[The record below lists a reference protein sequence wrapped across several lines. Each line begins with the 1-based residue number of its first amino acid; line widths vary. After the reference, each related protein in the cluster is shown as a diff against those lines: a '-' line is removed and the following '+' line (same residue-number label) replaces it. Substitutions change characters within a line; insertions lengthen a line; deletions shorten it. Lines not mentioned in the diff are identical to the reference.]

1 MANMKPK
8 ENNRKAN
15 RGTNVRN
22 EMSDIKLEKINSLTK
37 TKWQIQNGIPRNNSE
52 KHCGNVNMKSEMK
65 NRKSGMKFEKYNR
78 ISKAKSEIN
87 NAGTHANNSSRNKSQ
102 NNKNSKC
109 CVSHICGGCQYIDM
123 PYEKQLEL
131 KQQQM
136 EQLLSPFGYVERVIG
151 MENPYH
157 YRNKINVSFRRLKDG
172 KVIAGRYEEG
182 THNVLSVEEC
192 YIEDKRTAS
201 IIKSIAEL
209 IRSFKMQ
216 LYNEDTG
223 TGLIRHVQI
232 RTGYRTGQIMVIIV
246 TATPVFPSKNNFAKA
261 LVKRHPEITT
271 IVQNI
276 NDKNTSMV
284 IGARNQVIYGK
295 GFIEDILCG
304 KRFRISPGS
313 FYQVNPVQTE
323 VLYQKAI
330 KYADLKKK
338 EVVID
343 AYCGIGTIG
352 IIAADKAKQVIGV
365 ELNSAA
371 IKDANINCRMNKL
384 ENVDLYNNDAGKFM
398 ADLAE
403 QEEKIDVVFMDP
415 PRSGSDEAF
424 LSSVVKLAP
433 KKVVYISCGPE
444 SLARDLKYL
453 TKNGYKVIMIQPV
466 DLFPMT
472 GHTEVICSLS
482 RG

>member
-1 MANMKPK
+1 MGNRRADMK
-8 ENNRKAN
+8 
-15 RGTNVRN
+15 
-22 EMSDIKLEKINSLTK
+22 
-37 TKWQIQNGIPRNNSE
+37 QE
-52 KHCGNVNMKSEMK
+52 KHHGRVNRQAELRNGMVNTKSEQY
-65 NRKSGMKFEKYNR
+65 NRKSNTRAEMNSAKTHEDNIRG
-78 ISKAKSEIN
+78 SK
-87 NAGTHANNSSRNKSQ
+87 SRSD
-102 NNKNSKC
+102 KNSKC

-123 PYEKQLEL
+123 PYKKQLEL
-131 KQQQM
+131 KQREM
-136 EQLLSPFGYVERVIG
+136 EQLLSPFGYVEEIIG

-192 YIEDKRTAS
+192 YIEDKLASS

-232 RTGYRTGQIMVIIV
+232 RTGCQTGQIMVIIV
-246 TATPVFPSKNNFAKA
+246 TASPVFPSKNNFAKA
-261 LVKRHPEITT
+261 LVKLHPEITT

-276 NDKNTSMV
+276 NDKKTSMV

-352 IIAADKAKQVIGV
+352 IIAADRAKKVIGV

-398 ADLAE
+398 VDLAE
-403 QEEKIDVVFMDP
+403 QNEKIDVVFMDP

-453 TKNGYKVIMIQPV
+453 TKNGYKVIRIQPV

-482 RG
+482 RRMEHLNL

>member
-1 MANMKPK
+1 MEKNMAEIKRGKHNSRAEKHYGNSNK
-8 ENNRKAN
+8 KSKTDNIKTKAKM
-15 RGTNVRN
+15 
-22 EMSDIKLEKINSLTK
+22 EQNSRTISTK
-37 TKWQIQNGIPRNNSE
+37 TKMEQNSRIISTKAEIKKVPPYENNGKGST
-52 KHCGNVNMKSEMK
+52 S
-65 NRKSGMKFEKYNR
+65 R
-78 ISKAKSEIN
+78 SKV
-87 NAGTHANNSSRNKSQ
+87 Q
-102 NNKNSKC
+102 SKC

-123 PYEKQLEL
+123 PYEKQLAL
-131 KQQQM
+131 KQEQM
-136 EQLLSPFGYVERVIG
+136 EQLLSSFGYVEKIIG
-151 MENPYH
+151 MENPYN

-192 YIEDKRTAS
+192 YIEDKRAS
-201 IIKSIAEL
+201 AIIKSIAEL

-232 RTGYRTGQIMVIIV
+232 RTGCQTGQIMVIVV
-246 TATPVFPSKNNFAKA
+246 TASPVFPSKNNFAKA
-261 LVKRHPEITT
+261 LVKHHPEITT

-276 NDKNTSMV
+276 NDKKTSMV

-323 VLYQKAI
+323 VLYRKAI

-352 IIAADKAKQVIGV
+352 IIAADRAKQVIGV

-398 ADLAE
+398 VDLAE
-403 QEEKIDVVFMDP
+403 QKEKIDVVFMDP

-472 GHTEVICSLS
+472 GHTEVVCGLVRVGI
-482 RG
+482 RD